1 MKALLFILIIYC
13 AVAEIITFNKYSN
26 ETNDKHCSKDL
37 LVSSTPINIGKCYT
51 FSKVFGVEKILEKYP
66 YFIVNEIKNTNNEIT
81 GYCIK
86 YSVSSECAIES
97 EEDQIGLVNECHNYK
112 SINDYDYSYEIKSG
126 NVDDETNTSVPL
138 YVLMVLSFML
148 LI

>member
-1 MKALLFILIIYC
+1 MKAVLFILIIYC
-13 AVAEIITFNKYSN
+13 VIAETITFNKYNNS
-26 ETNDKHCSKDL
+26 TSDKHCSQEL
-37 LVSSTPINIGKCYT
+37 LISSTTINIGKCYT
-51 FSKVFGVEKILEKYP
+51 FSKVFGVEKILEIYP

-97 EEDQIGLVNECHNYK
+97 EENQIGLVNECHNYK
-112 SINDYDYSYEIKSG
+112 SINDYDYDYEIKSG
-126 NVDDETNTSVPL
+126 SVNDETNTSVPL
-138 YVLMVLSFML
+138 YILMVLSFML